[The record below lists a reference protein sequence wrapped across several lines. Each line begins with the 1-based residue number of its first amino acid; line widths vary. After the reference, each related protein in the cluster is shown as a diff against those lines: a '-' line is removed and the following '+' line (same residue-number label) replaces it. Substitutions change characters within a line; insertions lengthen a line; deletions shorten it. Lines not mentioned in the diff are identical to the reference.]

1 MINGALKGGMVPT
14 MKPARAR
21 KGSWKRSLPLYMM
34 ALPGLVY
41 LLVNNYLP
49 MAGLIIAFKNINF
62 AKGIFGSDWVGLSNF
77 TYLFATNDAW
87 IITRNTLLYNA
98 SFIVINTVVALFL
111 AVVLNEIRNRV
122 LNRIYQAVV
131 LLPMLVSM
139 VIVSYLVLAFLN
151 PQTGFLNKS
160 ILPLLGMKPVSW
172 YSDPAAWIVILPI
185 VNLWKGV
192 GFGVVIYFASIVGI
206 ERELYEAATI
216 DGATF
221 VQQARHVTLPMLT
234 PVIIMTTMIGIG
246 RIFYSDFGLFYQV
259 TLNSGAIYSTTN
271 VIDTYVYRGLM
282 QLGDIAMS
290 SAAGLY
296 QSVVGFVLV
305 FLSNLL
311 VRKISRENALF

>member
-1 MINGALKGGMVPT
+1 MSNIMSQRGPSRTTRRLRTRRGAW
-14 MKPARAR
+14 A
-21 KGSWKRSLPLYMM
+21 RSLPLYLM

-41 LLVNNYLP
+41 LLINNYVP

-62 AKGIFGSDWVGLSNF
+62 SKGILGSDWVGLSNF
-77 TYLFATNDAW
+77 TYLFATKDAW

-111 AVVLNEIRNRV
+111 AVVLNEIRNRI
-122 LNRIYQAVV
+122 LNRIYQAIV

-160 ILPLLGMKPVSW
+160 ILPIFGLPAVSW
-172 YSDPAAWIVILPI
+172 YSDPGAWIVILPL

-206 ERELYEAATI
+206 ERALYEAATI
-216 DGATF
+216 DGASF
-221 VQQARHVTLPMLT
+221 MQQVRSITLPMLT
-234 PVIIMTTMIGIG
+234 PVVILTTMIGIG

-259 TLNSGAIYSTTN
+259 TLNSGAIYNTTN

-282 QLGDIAMS
+282 QLGDIGMS

-296 QSVVGFVLV
+296 QSVVGFLLV

-311 VRKISRENALF
+311 VRKISRDNALF